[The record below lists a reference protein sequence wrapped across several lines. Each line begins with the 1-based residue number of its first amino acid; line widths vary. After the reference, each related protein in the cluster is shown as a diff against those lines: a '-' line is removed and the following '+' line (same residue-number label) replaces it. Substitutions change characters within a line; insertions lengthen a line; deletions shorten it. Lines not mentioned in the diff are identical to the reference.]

1 MRSLIIRTAIAAVF
15 ISTPFAAAFAASG
28 GSHGSHES
36 GGARASHESRS
47 ATSARVDRLDS
58 EHESYEGT
66 PNLDYL
72 FKSRMEKQPSEKPMA
87 ARDSTDP
94 LR

>member
-15 ISTPFAAAFAASG
+15 ISTPFAAAFASG

-36 GGARASHESRS
+36 GGSRASHESRS
-47 ATSARVDRLDS
+47 ATSARVDRLNS

-66 PNLDYL
+66 PNPDYL
-72 FKSRMEKQPSEKPMA
+72 FKSRMEKQPSESMA
-87 ARDSTDP
+87 AQDSTDP

>member
-15 ISTPFAAAFAASG
+15 ISTPFAAAFASG

-36 GGARASHESRS
+36 GGSRASHESRS
-47 ATSARVDRLDS
+47 ATSARVDRLNS

-66 PNLDYL
+66 PNPDYL
-72 FKSRMEKQPSEKPMA
+72 FKSRMEKQPLEKSMA
-87 ARDSTDP
+87 AQDSTDP